1 MKKSEIYNNAIYA
14 MINGNEDLDWDDEFQ
29 VLRQLFQDYETAL
42 SIEEWEA
49 KNKESNPA
57 TYPDPTVM
65 LMEADE

>member
-1 MKKSEIYNNAIYA
+1 MKKSEIYSKVI
-14 MINGNEDLDWDDEFQ
+14 MVMVMWNEALDWEEDFP

-57 TYPDPTVM
+57 PDTASTV
-65 LMEADE
+65 LFTEAD